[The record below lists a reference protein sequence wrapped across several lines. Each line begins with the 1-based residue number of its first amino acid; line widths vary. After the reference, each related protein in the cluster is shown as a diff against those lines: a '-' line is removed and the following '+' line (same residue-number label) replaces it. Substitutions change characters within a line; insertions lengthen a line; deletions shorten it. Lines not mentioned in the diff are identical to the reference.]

1 MKKKIIANVNSFDA
15 KDKVCVIT
23 GGSSGIGS
31 ALIEE
36 LLNRKAKK
44 VINLDIIEKHIKDV
58 EFYNCDVGKE
68 KDLKKVLS
76 KIYKNFSNIDLFC
89 CNAGIF
95 VDDDALASP
104 SHWEKVFRINV
115 LQHTYIVRNSI
126 KKMLTNK
133 QGWFLMTA
141 SAAGLL
147 SQVGSA
153 TYSTTK
159 HAVVGFSEWLAITY
173 GEKGIGVSLLC
184 PQAVKTPMT
193 ENIQDG
199 GVAGIDGMLEANEV
213 AKFTFDEMLKG
224 KFLITPHQVVNKY
237 IQIKASDPDKWI
249 VGMRKLYKKFVNQN

>member
-1 MKKKIIANVNSFDA
+1 MKKEIIANKEAFDP
-15 KDKVCVIT
+15 KGKICVVT

-31 ALIEE
+31 ALIKE

-44 VINLDIIEKHIKDV
+44 VINIDIIKKKIKEV
-58 EFYNCDVGKE
+58 EYYNCDLGDE
-68 KDLKKVLS
+68 KNVKKVLS
-76 KIYKNFSNIDLFC
+76 KIYEKFSNIDLFC

-95 VDDDALASP
+95 THDDALANP

-126 KKMLTNK
+126 KKMLANK
-133 QGWFLMTA
+133 QGWFLITA

-159 HAVVGFSEWLAITY
+159 HAVVGFSEWLSITY

-184 PQAVKTPMT
+184 PQAVNTPMIKNT
-193 ENIQDG
+193 KDG
-199 GVAGIDGMLEANEV
+199 GVAGIDGILESSEV
-213 AKFTFDEMLKG
+213 AKFTLDEMFKG
-224 KFLITPHQVVNKY
+224 KFLITPHQIVNKY
-237 IQIKASDPDKWI
+237 IQIKASNTDKWV
-249 VGMRKLYKKFVNQN
+249 VGMRKLYKKFVQQN